1 MRNPTPW
8 TVFAAVGLASIVG
21 LVHWP
26 QASAATIVSVD
37 FASGYTSGNLVGQQS
52 WAQTSTVT
60 TNPIQVASGTAV
72 VGTSGQ
78 DVYKPFPG
86 GALTPV
92 AGEWLTTRLDFTPT
106 AAQAAGDYFFHV
118 SDPAGTTSNFYQ
130 RLFGRLV
137 SGSLQLGL
145 STNSSTGTY
154 GAGLYPLSQPMT
166 VVMKWSFIAGATND
180 TIELF
185 VNPADPVNP
194 SGAAYASVTWS
205 IAEPSTLAA
214 VNFRQGNASNA
225 PSVAVTDL
233 AIETVAVVPEPS
245 AIVLLA
251 AGCGAFV
258 YLVRRPGHG

>member
-1 MRNPTPW
+1 MRNLTPW
-8 TVFAAVGLASIVG
+8 AVSTAVGLVCLVG
-21 LVHWP
+21 AVHP
-26 QASAATIVSVD
+26 LQARAATIVSVD
-37 FASGYTSGNLVGQQS
+37 FASGHTSGNLVGQQS
-52 WAQTSTVT
+52 WAQTGSTT
-60 TNPIQVASGTAV
+60 TNPIQVTSGTAV

-92 AGEWLTTRLDFTPT
+92 AGEVLMTRLDFTPT
-106 AAQAAGDYFFHV
+106 AAQATGDYFFHV
-118 SDPAGTTSNFYQ
+118 SDPAGTTNNFYQ

-145 STNSSTGTY
+145 STNSTTGNY
-154 GAGLYPLSQPMT
+154 GTGLYPLSQPIT
-166 VVMKWSFIAGATND
+166 AVMKWSFITGATND

-185 VNPADPVNP
+185 VNPVDPLNP

-205 IAEPSTLAA
+205 TSEPATLAA

-225 PSVAVTDL
+225 PSLAVTDL

-251 AGCGAFV
+251 AGCGALGC
-258 YLVRRPGHG
+258 LVRRPGPG